1 MRYYAGET
9 SSMTRIKQN
18 ILIAS
23 IVFLYAAT
31 LPLAASFNRSFLEK
45 KKEPDILQN
54 MFGGMRSFVS
64 DWAFMKAEE
73 YHHRGLPF
81 MAAIA
86 YHGGESTPMVEAG
99 GMDTEEHHHAE
110 GGEKTD
116 IFSKIQRLVKVN
128 EDSHLIPSQEK
139 EVLPWFYT
147 EVMFNPHDIRG
158 YVLGGYWLATMGR
171 YEESLKF
178 LEEGEKNNPLSAQIA
193 TSIAKIYQRNNRYE
207 DAISYLERSRV
218 LWLKAAP
225 PNLITNQY
233 MESDRLETFDL
244 LGHLYEKQGQYEKAL
259 EAYSQLLNFGRIPA
273 VEKNIIR
280 LKNMTK
286 AVK

>member
-1 MRYYAGET
+1 MVR
-9 SSMTRIKQN
+9 TRQSV
-18 ILIAS
+18 LIAS
-23 IVFLYAAT
+23 IALLYAAT
-31 LPLAASFNRSFLEK
+31 LPLAASFNKSFLEK

-54 MFGGMRSFVS
+54 MFGGMRSFVA

-81 MAAIA
+81 MGATA
-86 YHGGESTPMVEAG
+86 YHEGESALMAEAG
-99 GMDTEEHHHAE
+99 GAQVQEHRHAE
-110 GGEKTD
+110 DEKKTD
-116 IFSKIQRLVKVN
+116 IFSRVQALVKVTG
-128 EDSHLIPSQEK
+128 DSHLIPSQEK

-158 YVLGGYWLATMGR
+158 YVLGGYWLGRIGR

-178 LEEGEKNNPLSAQIA
+178 LKEGQMNNPDSAQIS
-193 TSIAKIYQRNNRYE
+193 TSIAKLYYRNNRYE
-207 DAISYLERSRV
+207 NAIFYLERSRV

-225 PNLITNQY
+225 PNLVTNQY

-244 LGHLYEKQGQYEKAL
+244 LGNLYEKQGQYEKAL
-259 EAYSQLLNFGRIPA
+259 EAYSQLLNFGQFPA
-273 VEKNIIR
+273 VKEKIIR

>member
-1 MRYYAGET
+1 MV
-9 SSMTRIKQN
+9 RIKQS

-23 IVFLYAAT
+23 IVLLYVAT
-31 LPLAASFNRSFLEK
+31 LPLAASFNKSFLEK
-45 KKEPDILQN
+45 KKEPNILQN
-54 MFGGMRSFVS
+54 MFGGMSSFVA
-64 DWAFMKAEE
+64 DLAFMKAEE

-81 MAAIA
+81 MGAAA
-86 YHGGESTPMVEAG
+86 YHEGGSTLMAEAG
-99 GMDTEEHHHAE
+99 GAETQEHHHAE
-110 GGEKTD
+110 GGGKTD
-116 IFSKIQRLVKVN
+116 IFSRIYKLVKVT
-128 EDSHLIPSQEK
+128 EDSHLAPSQEK

-158 YVLGGYWLATMGR
+158 YVLGGYWLERMGR

-178 LEEGEKNNPLSAQIA
+178 LKEGEKNNPDSAQIY
-193 TSIAKIYQRNNRYE
+193 TSIAKLYYRNNRYD
-207 DAISYLERSRV
+207 DAISCLEQSRV
-218 LWLKAAP
+218 LWLKTMP

-244 LGHLYEKQGQYEKAL
+244 LGDLYEKQKQYEKAL
-259 EAYSQLLNFGRIPA
+259 KVYDQLLAFGRFSI
-273 VEKNIIR
+273 VEEKIIR

>member
-1 MRYYAGET
+1 MAK
-9 SSMTRIKQN
+9 IKQS
-18 ILIAS
+18 ILIS
-23 IVFLYAAT
+23 YIVLLYAAT
-31 LPLAASFNRSFLEK
+31 LPPAASFNKSFLEN

-81 MAAIA
+81 KGAAA
-86 YHGGESTPMVEAG
+86 YHEGKSTLMAEEALG
-99 GMDTEEHHHAE
+99 AGTHEHHHAE
-110 GGEKTD
+110 SGEKTD
-116 IFSKIQRLVKVN
+116 IFSRVQALVKVT
-128 EDSHLIPSQEK
+128 EDSHLTPSQEK

-158 YVLGGYWLATMGR
+158 YVLGGYWLGSMGR

-178 LEEGEKNNPLSAQIA
+178 LKEGQMNNPNSAQIL
-193 TSIAKIYQRNNRYE
+193 TSIAKLYYRNNRYE
-207 DAISYLERSRV
+207 NAVSCLERSRV

-233 MESDRLETFDL
+233 MEGDRLETFDL
-244 LGHLYEKQGQYEKAL
+244 LGNLYEKQERYEKAL
-259 EAYSQLLNFGRIPA
+259 EAYSQLLTFGQLPA
-273 VEKNIIR
+273 VEKKIIR

>member
-1 MRYYAGET
+1 MA
-9 SSMTRIKQN
+9 RIKQG
-18 ILIAS
+18 ILLAS
-23 IVFLYAAT
+23 IVLLYAAT

-81 MAAIA
+81 MGAAA
-86 YHGGESTPMVEAG
+86 YHKGESALMAEAG
-99 GMDTEEHHHAE
+99 GAEAHEHHHAE
-110 GGEKTD
+110 GEEKMD
-116 IFSKIQRLVKVN
+116 LFSRVHRLVKVT
-128 EDSHLIPSQEK
+128 EDAHLAPSQEK

-147 EVMFNPHDIRG
+147 EVMFDPHDIRG
-158 YVLGGYWLATMGR
+158 YVLGGYWLESMGR

-178 LEEGEKNNPLSAQIA
+178 LKEGQMNNPDSAQIS
-193 TSIAKIYQRNNRYE
+193 TSIAKLYYRNNRYE
-207 DAISYLERSRV
+207 NALSCLERSRA

-233 MESDRLETFDL
+233 MESDRLETFRL
-244 LGHLYEKQGQYEKAL
+244 LGNLYEKQEQYEKSI
-259 EAYSQLLNFGRIPA
+259 EAYSQLLNFGQFSA
-273 VEKNIIR
+273 AEKKIIK

>member
-1 MRYYAGET
+1 MA
-9 SSMTRIKQN
+9 RIKQG
-18 ILIAS
+18 ILLAS
-23 IVFLYAAT
+23 IVLLYAAT

-81 MAAIA
+81 MGAAA
-86 YHGGESTPMVEAG
+86 YHKGESALMAEAG
-99 GMDTEEHHHAE
+99 GAEAHEHHHAE
-110 GGEKTD
+110 GEEKMD
-116 IFSKIQRLVKVN
+116 LFSRVHRLVKVT
-128 EDSHLIPSQEK
+128 EDAHLAPSQEK

-147 EVMFNPHDIRG
+147 EVMFDPHDIRG
-158 YVLGGYWLATMGR
+158 YVLGGYWLESMGR

-178 LEEGEKNNPLSAQIA
+178 LKEGQMNNPDSAQIS
-193 TSIAKIYQRNNRYE
+193 TSIAKLYYRNNRYE
-207 DAISYLERSRV
+207 NALSCLERSRA

-244 LGHLYEKQGQYEKAL
+244 LGDLYEKQGQYEKAL
-259 EAYSQLLNFGRIPA
+259 EAYSQLLNFGQFPA
-273 VEKNIIR
+273 VEEKIIR
-280 LKNMTK
+280 LKSMTK
-286 AVK
+286 TVK

>member
-1 MRYYAGET
+1 MA
-9 SSMTRIKQN
+9 RIKQG
-18 ILIAS
+18 ILLAS
-23 IVFLYAAT
+23 IVLLYAAT

-81 MAAIA
+81 MGAAA
-86 YHGGESTPMVEAG
+86 YHKGESALMAEAG
-99 GMDTEEHHHAE
+99 GAEAHEHHHAE
-110 GGEKTD
+110 GEEKMD
-116 IFSKIQRLVKVN
+116 LFSRVHRLVKVT
-128 EDSHLIPSQEK
+128 EDAHLAPSQEK

-147 EVMFNPHDIRG
+147 EVMFDPHDIRG
-158 YVLGGYWLATMGR
+158 YVLGGYWLESMGR

-178 LEEGEKNNPLSAQIA
+178 LKEGEKNNPDSAQVL
-193 TSIAKIYQRNNRYE
+193 TSIAKLYYRNNRYE
-207 DAISYLERSRV
+207 NAVSCLERSRV

-244 LGHLYEKQGQYEKAL
+244 LGDLYEKQGQYEKAL
-259 EAYSQLLNFGRIPA
+259 EAYSQLLNFGQFPA
-273 VEKNIIR
+273 VEEKIIR
-280 LKNMTK
+280 LKSMTK
-286 AVK
+286 TVK